1 MGRGSGSGPTYLDTP
16 EPTPGSGPPIRD
28 HDALLT
34 IQFNFVQVASGPTV
48 HHKRQG
54 PSGEDAVRMIM
65 TTAMIRA
72 AKIN

>member
-1 MGRGSGSGPTYLDTP
+1 MDAL
-16 EPTPGSGPPIRD
+16 EPTPGSGPLIHD

-34 IQFNFVQVASGPTV
+34 IQFNLVQAASGPTV
-48 HHKRQG
+48 HHEQQG

-65 TTAMIRA
+65 TTAVIRA